1 MQIDVQKQIVK
12 LDGDVKREF
21 SQKLTANIDSLE
33 KRVEDTIFQHKESQ
47 CQIEENIEKLTT
59 TLEHVSREVQG
70 KQSRI
75 TTDIAEQASTTYDKM
90 LLYIDKLKIDQKA
103 ELERVMSQQNVT
115 DKAEKGQ
122 IQDQIITLLQQRKDD
137 FQTLTDIIQ
146 TTQQKTQEQM
156 LKIKNDIVQS

>member
-21 SQKLTANIDSLE
+21 SQKLAANIDSLE

-59 TLEHVSREVQG
+59 TLEQVGREAHG
-70 KQSRI
+70 KQSWI
-75 TTDIAEQASTTYDKM
+75 TTDIAEQASNTYDKM
-90 LLYIDKLKIDQKA
+90 LLYIDKLKVEQKA
-103 ELERVMSQQNVT
+103 ELERVISQQNVT

-122 IQDQIITLLQQRKDD
+122 IQD
-137 FQTLTDIIQ
+137 
-146 TTQQKTQEQM
+146 
-156 LKIKNDIVQS
+156 